1 MRDLLFKAITSS
13 DKKRKALS
21 SSETYDRQGVRNV
34 IRRHLVCIA
43 REIKD
48 ASSVERPLPY
58 MYVLRIINHKEQ
70 KEKFFCRIKGSVL
83 LFNSGKLFIVSFMHS
98 LKISISAIAHCV

>member
-21 SSETYDRQGVRNV
+21 SSETFDRQGVRNV

-43 REIKD
+43 REISD
-48 ASSVERPLPY
+48 PSSVERPLPY
-58 MYVLRIINHKEQ
+58 MYVLRIINHKDQ
-70 KEKFFCRIKGSVL
+70 NEKFFCRIKGSVL
-83 LFNSGKLFIVSFMHS
+83 LFSSGKLFLIYFMHS
-98 LKISISAIAHCV
+98 LKISISAIQNCV